1 MQENCWSKENNRWC
15 SCKLQIHGYENYII
29 QIKEW
34 AINEIK
40 VRKCFIA
47 ELFKQVILV
56 RTGEVRQF
64 LCSPPHFH
72 HFKNRIISLKMLIAL
87 VFFLLFSNTFGPA
100 IMFICSQYSLINSLL
115 FICRDRIPTQW
126 QHERR

>member
-15 SCKLQIHGYENYII
+15 SCKLQNEFTGMKIIII

-56 RTGEVRQF
+56 ITGEVRQF
-64 LCSPPHFH
+64 LC
-72 HFKNRIISLKMLIAL
+72 
-87 VFFLLFSNTFGPA
+87 
-100 IMFICSQYSLINSLL
+100 
-115 FICRDRIPTQW
+115 
-126 QHERR
+126 

>member
-1 MQENCWSKENNRWC
+1 MK
-15 SCKLQIHGYENYII
+15 IIII

-34 AINEIK
+34 AINKIK

-56 RTGEVRQF
+56 ITGEV
-64 LCSPPHFH
+64 SHFH

-87 VFFLLFSNTFGPA
+87 GFFLLFSNTFGPA

>member
-15 SCKLQIHGYENYII
+15 SCKLQIHGYENFKII

-34 AINEIK
+34 AINKIK

-64 LCSPPHFH
+64 LCSPPPIFTISKTGLFH
-72 HFKNRIISLKMLIAL
+72 
-87 VFFLLFSNTFGPA
+87 
-100 IMFICSQYSLINSLL
+100 
-115 FICRDRIPTQW
+115 
-126 QHERR
+126 

>member
-1 MQENCWSKENNRWC
+1 MK
-15 SCKLQIHGYENYII
+15 IIII

-34 AINEIK
+34 AINKIK

-56 RTGEVRQF
+56 ITGEVRQF
-64 LCSPPHFH
+64 LCSPPPFSPFQKPDYFIENAHCTG
-72 HFKNRIISLKMLIAL
+72 
-87 VFFLLFSNTFGPA
+87 FFLLFSNTFGPA